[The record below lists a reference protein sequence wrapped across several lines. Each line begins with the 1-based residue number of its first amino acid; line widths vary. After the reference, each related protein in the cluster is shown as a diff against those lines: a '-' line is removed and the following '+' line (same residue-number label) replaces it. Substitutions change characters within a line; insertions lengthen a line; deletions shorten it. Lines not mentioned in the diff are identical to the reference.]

1 MNTQGVPML
10 KSVEWQWDRK
20 SCILWASAT
29 VSDGRSYAIGIPL
42 AHVVRTFEVSAAEV
56 GLCAPP
62 FVGDVDSVEGFL
74 SGIKKLAKSAGRTV
88 TKAVKKTQKAL
99 AKGVAAAGKVVS
111 SKYTRIGV
119 GALAVAFPA
128 VGAPALA
135 ALTAANSAY
144 ATYRKADSALQSAKV
159 IGKATGQTA
168 RAISKGANVQRS
180 VKLLA
185 YRAQQDPNAR
195 MAIAALKS
203 VKV

>member
-1 MNTQGVPML
+1 ML

-20 SCILWASAT
+20 SCILWAAAT
-29 VSDGRSYAIGIPL
+29 TSDGRSYAIGIPL

-62 FVGDVDSVEGFL
+62 FVGDIDSVEGLF
-74 SGIKKLAKSAGRTV
+74 SGIKKLAKSAGKTV

-99 AKGVAAAGKVVS
+99 AKGVATAGKVVT

-135 ALTAANSAY
+135 ALSAANAAY
-144 ATYRKADSALQSAKV
+144 AVYRKADVALASAKTV
-159 IGKATGQTA
+159 GKATGATA

-180 VKLLA
+180 VKALA
-185 YRAQQDPNAR
+185 VRAQQDPNAR
-195 MAIAALKS
+195 MAIAALKT

>member
-10 KSVEWQWDRK
+10 KRVEWQWDRK

-42 AHVVRTFEVSAAEV
+42 SHVVRTFEISAAEV

-62 FVGDVDSVEGFL
+62 FVGDVDSVEGLF
-74 SGIKKLAKSAGRTV
+74 SGIKKLAKSAGKAV
-88 TKAVKKTQKAL
+88 GKAVKKTQKAL
-99 AKGVAAAGKVVS
+99 AKGVAAAGKAVT

-119 GALAVAFPA
+119 GVLAVAFPA

-135 ALTAANSAY
+135 ALTAANAAY
-144 ATYRKADSALQSAKV
+144 ATYRKADSALQTARV
-159 IGKATGQTA
+159 LGKATGQTA

-180 VKLLA
+180 VKALA
-185 YRAQQDPNAR
+185 SRAQSDPNAR
-195 MAIAALKS
+195 MAIAALKT